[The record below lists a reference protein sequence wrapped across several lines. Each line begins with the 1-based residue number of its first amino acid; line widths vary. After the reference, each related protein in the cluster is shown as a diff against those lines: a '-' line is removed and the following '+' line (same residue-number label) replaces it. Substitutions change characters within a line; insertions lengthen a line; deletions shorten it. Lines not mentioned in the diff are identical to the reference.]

1 LTPRFSQSGKRGVF
15 GFQERLRAFKQGVKE
30 MNSMQRGVRRV
41 IVFSANYLPLSRI
54 DIRRAVIL
62 LVSGKAQDLNYGA
75 GGGWTIRSARADFF
89 VPEYIRLLSGS
100 VERLWKVPAVN
111 RREVFRRDGQVCQ
124 YCGSKHYLT
133 LDHVFPRSRGG
144 THTWDNVVTACS
156 ACNQFKSDRT
166 PEEAGMRLS
175 KKLTAPIH
183 PAIAFADQ
191 FWHEQQEVLSVP

>member
-1 LTPRFSQSGKRGVF
+1 
-15 GFQERLRAFKQGVKE
+15 
-30 MNSMQRGVRRV
+30 MNSMQQVLRRSV
-41 IVFSANYLPLSRI
+41 VVFSANYLPLSRI

-62 LVSGKAQDLNYGA
+62 LVSGKAQDFDYGQ
-75 GGGWTIRSARADFF
+75 GRGWTIRSARADFF
-89 VPEYIRLLSGS
+89 VPEHIQLLSCS

-111 RREVFRRDGQVCQ
+111 RREVFRRDGHVCQ

-166 PEEAGMRLS
+166 PEEAGILLS
-175 KKLTAPIH
+175 KRLTAPIH
-183 PAIAFADQ
+183 PAIAFADK
-191 FWHEQQEVLSVP
+191 FWHEQQEVLSVL